1 MKYLKK
7 NPNDS
12 MEESHNIKGNE
23 TKQPKQNFF
32 DSTTS
37 VDSVEDTTKFDIRNY
52 MNYDLIC
59 RMLIQHPTE
68 ASLFAVTCILIN
80 EKINEKK

>member
-1 MKYLKK
+1 MEGEDIKK
-7 NPNDS
+7 PQS
-12 MEESHNIKGNE
+12 
-23 TKQPKQNFF
+23 NFY

-37 VDSVEDTTKFDIRNY
+37 ITSEDDCSKFDIRNY

>member
-1 MKYLKK
+1 MEGGDKK
-7 NPNDS
+7 PQS
-12 MEESHNIKGNE
+12 
-23 TKQPKQNFF
+23 NFY

-37 VDSVEDTTKFDIRNY
+37 VVSIEDTSKFDIRNY

-68 ASLFAVTCILIN
+68 ASLFAITCILIN
-80 EKINEKK
+80 EKINDKK

>member
-1 MKYLKK
+1 MRKKHLKK

-12 MEESHNIKGNE
+12 MEDKE
-23 TKQPKQNFF
+23 TKKPEQNFF

-37 VDSVEDTTKFDIRNY
+37 VDSVEDISKFDIRNY

-68 ASLFAVTCILIN
+68 ASLFAITCILIN
-80 EKINEKK
+80 EKINDKK

>member
-1 MKYLKK
+1 MKLLKK

-12 MEESHNIKGNE
+12 MDGTEIKQ
-23 TKQPKQNFF
+23 TKTSTNFF

-37 VDSVEDTTKFDIRNY
+37 IDSVEDVSKFDIRNY

-68 ASLFAVTCILIN
+68 ASLFAITCILIN
-80 EKINEKK
+80 EKINDKK

>member
-1 MKYLKK
+1 M
-7 NPNDS
+7 DS
-12 MEESHNIKGNE
+12 S
-23 TKQPKQNFF
+23 TKEKEKISIY

-37 VDSVEDTTKFDIRNY
+37 IESTEDPMKFDIRNY

-59 RMLIQHPTE
+59 RMLINHPTE

-80 EKINEKK
+80 EKVNEKK

>member
-1 MKYLKK
+1 MRQKLLKK

-12 MEESHNIKGNE
+12 MDGKE
-23 TKQPKQNFF
+23 TKQTKTSTNFF

-37 VDSVEDTTKFDIRNY
+37 IDSVEDVSKFDIRNY

-68 ASLFAVTCILIN
+68 ASLFAITCILIN
-80 EKINEKK
+80 EKINDKK